1 MEAIPPAGAGP
12 NPDGTVPEP
21 TVLLATKLTAPTL
34 RPQLISR
41 AALVQVLC
49 AGDGRKLTL
58 LDAPAG
64 WGKTTLLAQWIAQE
78 RERNEVAWLSLDL
91 ADHDPAR
98 FWTYVVAA
106 VQKACPGLD
115 TRAVELIGVKAD
127 LQQVVLPTLL
137 NDLASLDKG
146 IVLILDDYHVVT
158 TRAIHEEMAFFI
170 ERMPANLRLVIA
182 TRSDPPLPLARIPG
196 RGPSP
201 GDPG

>member
-1 MEAIPPAGAGP
+1 MEAIPPAGAGTK
-12 NPDGTVPEP
+12 PDGTVPSRP
-21 TVLLATKLTAPTL
+21 SCSPLSSPPPAL
-34 RPQLISR
+34 RPQLIGR
-41 AALVQVLC
+41 VALVQVLR

-64 WGKTTLLAQWIAQE
+64 WGKTTLLAQWIARE

-91 ADHDPAR
+91 ADNDPAR

-115 TRAVELIGVKAD
+115 TRAVELIGAHAD
-127 LQQVVLPTLL
+127 LPQVVLPTLL
-137 NDLASLDKG
+137 NELASLDEG

-182 TRSDPPLPLARIPG
+182 TRSDPPLPLARLRAAG
-196 RGPSP
+196 ASP